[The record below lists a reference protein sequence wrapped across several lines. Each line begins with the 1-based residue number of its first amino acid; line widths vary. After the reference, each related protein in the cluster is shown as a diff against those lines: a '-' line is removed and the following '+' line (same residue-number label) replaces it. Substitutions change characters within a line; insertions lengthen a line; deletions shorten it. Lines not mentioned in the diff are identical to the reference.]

1 MAKRVLIV
9 DDDVNIRTAL
19 KLRLERDSVIV
30 HTAADGD
37 DALRQVLEQPPDL
50 VILDLNLPHRD
61 GLDVL
66 THLKSSPATGAI
78 PVVILT
84 GRYQSRDDQP
94 LSLSAAAE
102 VITKPFSPRH
112 LAQRVHSLLAA
123 RPSGPANQP
132 PTKGEEEARTTAAD
146 ASGATSRGEW

>member
-19 KLRLERDSVIV
+19 KLRLERDALVV

-37 DALRQVLEQPPDL
+37 EAIRQALEQCPDL
-50 VILDLNLPHRD
+50 VILDLNLPRCD

-66 THLKSSPATGAI
+66 SRLKSSPATGAI

-112 LAQRVHSLLAA
+112 LAHRVHSLLAA
-123 RPSGPANQP
+123 RASQGANQQTP
-132 PTKGEEEARTTAAD
+132 QGQEQAHIIAAD
-146 ASGATSRGEW
+146 RPGPTGQARW